1 MALEK
6 AIIRKYDPD
15 SMSVEGEG
23 VEVLFNP
30 TQYRLSK
37 SNQFGEVAV
46 PGLSAS
52 LIQFGKG
59 NSSSLSMQLFFDTYE
74 KRTDVRQYT
83 GKITGLLDID
93 AELHAPPVLVF
104 SWGNLNFICVLE
116 RAEQTFELFLPDG
129 TPVRATLDV
138 TFKEYFDGKKHGANL
153 QSANF
158 AKRYVV
164 KRHDTLSGISGRFY
178 EDPGLWRHI
187 AHENGI
193 DDPLAIRPGQ
203 VLVIPAIE

>member
-1 MALEK
+1 MELEK
-6 AIIRKYDPD
+6 ATIRLYDPD
-15 SMSVEGEG
+15 AIKVTGEKIK
-23 VEVLFNP
+23 VLFNP

-46 PGLSAS
+46 PGLPSS

-59 NSSSLSMQLFFDTYE
+59 NSGTLSMQLFFDTYE
-74 KRTDVRQYT
+74 KRTDVREHT
-83 GKITGLLDID
+83 KKITGLLDIN
-93 AELHAPPVLVF
+93 AELHAPPVLMF
-104 SWGNLNFICVLE
+104 SWGHLNFVCVLE
-116 RAEQTFELFLPDG
+116 RAEQTFDLFLPDG
-129 TPVRATLDV
+129 TPVRATVDV
-138 TFKEYFDGKKHGANL
+138 TFKEYFDGKKHGADL

-164 KRHDTLSGISGRFY
+164 KRRDTLSAISGHFY

-187 AHENGI
+187 AEENGI
-193 DDPLAIRPGQ
+193 DDPLFIAPGQ